1 MEQILTPE
9 TISTVMSLCVIPIL
23 GVVAK
28 FIIMFLK
35 SKTTELEQ
43 KISNEALLK
52 YIKLAEDA
60 VETAVVSVNQTF
72 VDNMKKEGAFDLE
85 SAGRSFDLAKHKAIT
100 IMGTTVKKALTDVYS
115 DLDGWLDS
123 KIEFYV
129 RQNKRFS
136 ELKP

>member
-23 GVVAK
+23 GIVAK

-43 KISNEALLK
+43 KISNEELLK

-100 IMGTTVKKALTDVYS
+100 IMGTTVKKALTGVYS

-136 ELKP
+136 GSKP

>member
-1 MEQILTPE
+1 
-9 TISTVMSLCVIPIL
+9 
-23 GVVAK
+23 
-28 FIIMFLK
+28 
-35 SKTTELEQ
+35 
-43 KISNEALLK
+43 
-52 YIKLAEDA
+52 
-60 VETAVVSVNQTF
+60 
-72 VDNMKKEGAFDLE
+72 MKKEGAFDLE
-85 SAGRSFDLAKHKAIT
+85 SAGRSFDFAKHKAIT